1 MDLPAMRAHADELM
15 AQFERMRSG
24 VGDLQQKVKAVQVSV
39 TSDDGL
45 VTAVVG
51 PRGQVI
57 KVDFDPR
64 IYRRPNSK
72 ELSATVTD
80 TIRKAT
86 EKAMSQVEE
95 LMRPFMPNAEF
106 QAYIDHD
113 LDGIFRQLDS
123 DLPKGDER

>member
-1 MDLPAMRAHADELM
+1 MDLAGMRAHADELM
-15 AQFERMRSG
+15 ARFQQMRSG
-24 VGDLQQKVKAVQVSV
+24 VGDLQQKLKAVQATV

-45 VTAVVG
+45 VTVVAG
-51 PRGQVI
+51 PRGQVV

-95 LMRPFMPNAEF
+95 LMRPFMPNSEF

-123 DLPKGDER
+123 ELPKGDER